1 MKRIYKSW
9 LIFPL
14 ICSVFIGVFIGVLLA
29 ITQDLPQVEDLQT
42 FEPSSMTALLADDG
56 RPVRFFFLERRI
68 PVPLREIPETLIQAV
83 IAVEDSRFYQHFGL
97 DIKGILRALWKD
109 IRSLRVVEGGST
121 LTQQLSK
128 VLFLTPEKTLMR
140 KIREAILAI
149 NIERRY
155 SKEEI
160 LSLYLNQIYLGEGAY
175 GVEAAA
181 RTYFGK
187 RSSELTLAECAMI
200 AGIPRSPALYSP
212 IGNPDKALGRM
223 EVVLRRLHDEGYIS
237 REENDQAVLTGFSI
251 APVLPSE
258 DPAPYFTEIIRK
270 ELEERFG
277 ANFVYRGGI
286 TVQTTLD
293 LDLQDAA
300 RNAVREGIEKY
311 EKRHPPGPED
321 PPIQASLLALEPS
334 TGQVKALV
342 GGRDFSQSPYNRATQ
357 ARRQPGSAF
366 KPFLYTAAI
375 ASGIPPTEILDDS
388 AFEVA
393 LKGQPPYVPG
403 NYSQRYYG
411 PVTMRTAL
419 ETSLNAASVDL
430 LLKVG
435 YEPVMDMASKLGVTT
450 ELKPYPTLALGVFD
464 VSLQEMVAAYGT
476 LGNRGILVKPRYITR
491 VLNRLGQVL
500 WEPSLQLADATSPEV
515 TYVATN
521 LLEGVI
527 ERGTGRSASDLPGP
541 LAGKTG
547 TTDDFKDAWFLGFA
561 PRLAAGVWVGFDI
574 PKSLG
579 AGETGARAALPIWK
593 LFMEPALKK
602 IPAGEFLTPQ
612 GVEFAMIDPETG
624 LLAGPACPSR
634 IVEAF
639 LEGTA
644 PTEKCGRHIE
654 SIFRQEGEN

>member
-1 MKRIYKSW
+1 MKRILKSW
-9 LIFPL
+9 LMLPL
-14 ICSVFIGVFIGVLLA
+14 ACSLLIGVFIGVLLA

-42 FEPSSMTALLADDG
+42 FEPSSMTTLLADDG
-56 RPVRFFFLERRI
+56 RQVRYFFLERRI
-68 PVPLREIPETLIQAV
+68 PVPLREIPETLIKAV
-83 IAVEDSRFYQHFGL
+83 ISVEDSRFYQHFGL
-97 DIKGILRALWKD
+97 DIKGILRALLKD

-128 VLFLTPEKTLMR
+128 VLFLTPEKTLIR

-187 RSSELTLAECAMI
+187 RAAELTLAECAMI
-200 AGIPRSPALYSP
+200 AGIPRSPTLYSP
-212 IGNPDKALGRM
+212 IGNPDKAIGRMKVVLGR
-223 EVVLRRLHDEGYIS
+223 LLDEGYIS
-237 REENDQAVLTGFSI
+237 RGEYDQAVRTGFSI
-251 APVLPSE
+251 APVLSSE
-258 DPAPYFTEIIRK
+258 DPAPYFTEIVRK

-277 ANFVYRGGI
+277 ANLIYRGGI
-286 TVQTTLD
+286 TVWTTLD

-300 RNAVREGIEKY
+300 RKAVRKGLEDY
-311 EKRHPPGPED
+311 EKRHPPEPD
-321 PPIQASLLALEPS
+321 APPVQASLMAVDPS
-334 TGQVKALV
+334 TGKVRALI
-342 GGRDFSQSPYNRATQ
+342 GGRDFFLSPYNRATQ

-375 ASGIPPTEILDDS
+375 ASGVPPTEILDDS
-388 AFEVA
+388 AFEVK
-393 LKGQPPYVPG
+393 LQGQPSYVPV
-403 NYSQRYYG
+403 NYSERYYG

-419 ETSLNAASVDL
+419 EKSLNAASVDL
-430 LLKVG
+430 LMKVG
-435 YEPVMDMASKLGVTT
+435 YKPVMDMISKLGVTT

-464 VSLQEMVAAYGT
+464 VSLEEMVAAYGT

-491 VLNRLGQVL
+491 VLDRQGQIL
-500 WEPSLQLADATSPEV
+500 WEPSMHLADATSPQV
-515 TYVATN
+515 AYVATN

-527 ERGTGRSASDLPGP
+527 ESGTGRSASSLRGP

-579 AGETGARAALPIWK
+579 PGETGARAALPIWR
-593 LFMEPALKK
+593 LFMEQALEK
-602 IPAGEFLTPQ
+602 IPAGQFQAPQ
-612 GVEFAMIDPETG
+612 GVEFAQVDPETG

-634 IVEAF
+634 LVEAF

-644 PTEKCGRHIE
+644 PTEKCGKHIE
-654 SIFRQEGEN
+654 PRFREVEKW